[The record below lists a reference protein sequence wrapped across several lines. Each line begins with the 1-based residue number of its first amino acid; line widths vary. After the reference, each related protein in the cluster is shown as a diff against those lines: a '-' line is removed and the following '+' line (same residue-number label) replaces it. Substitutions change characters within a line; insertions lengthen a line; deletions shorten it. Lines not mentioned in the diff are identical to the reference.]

1 MAHKLKN
8 VTDRLDAIAKERQ
21 FHLIAEVGTSKLLVL
36 MGVRPGRWLMSQKF
50 MEELRRRRANEVT
63 GKQFRRSLYLCYMWN
78 GNFDL
83 TIWICV
89 SDDST
94 VEKLT
99 RAMKESIRNS
109 PCDIEGLDN

>member
-21 FHLIAEVGTSKLLVL
+21 FRLIAGGGDIEADSSDGHQTWSLVDESEIY
-36 MGVRPGRWLMSQKF
+36 G
-50 MEELRRRRANEVT
+50 RANEVT